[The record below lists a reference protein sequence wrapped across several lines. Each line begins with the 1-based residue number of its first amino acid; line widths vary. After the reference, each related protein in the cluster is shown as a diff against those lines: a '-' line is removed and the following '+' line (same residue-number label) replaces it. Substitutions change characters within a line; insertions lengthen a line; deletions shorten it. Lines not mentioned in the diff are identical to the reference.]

1 MMAMMMMTFSQVEMD
16 SIVDQMMS
24 VAEMLGWETNELR
37 PVFMM
42 INLVR
47 MVMVMVLIVRMVMV
61 MMLIVRMMMVMMIMM
76 FGMCCQNTI

>member
-1 MMAMMMMTFSQVEMD
+1 MMMAMMMTFSQVEMD

-42 INLVR
+42 
-47 MVMVMVLIVRMVMV
+47 
-61 MMLIVRMMMVMMIMM
+61 MMVMMIMIM